1 MEPISVAL
9 LAALAAGAGGEAG
22 RQAWMSLSSLVRR
35 PFRRSAET
43 NDPTAAAGSGE
54 AELALLEESPAD
66 PTRAQALSAI
76 LAARASVDADFETDL
91 RRWRELAVSVRT
103 DQSQVHNQI
112 SGGHFSG
119 PVIQGRD
126 FTGLS
131 FTTPPPHAS
140 GPETDSTTTHHS

>member
-9 LAALAAGAGGEAG
+9 LAALAGGAGGEAG
-22 RQAWMSLSSLVRR
+22 RQAWTSLSSLVRR
-35 PFRRSAET
+35 PFRRAAET
-43 NDPTAAAGSGE
+43 NDPATGSGE

-66 PTRAQALSAI
+66 PTCAQALSAA

-91 RRWRELAVSVRT
+91 RRWRELTVSVRT
-103 DQSQVHNQI
+103 DQSQVHNEI

-126 FTGLS
+126 FTGLT
-131 FTTPPPHAS
+131 FTTPPPQAS